1 MSSSLIMIDTN
12 ELRAA
17 AFFALF
23 APWAAQ
29 PDLDIHV
36 VNDLEDLEDFRVQ
49 TIAACLYSIGG
60 MSLHD
65 KGVIQAL
72 ERMRS
77 LFPDS
82 LVVVFSDRLDKAEIE
97 AAIHLGLRGF
107 LPTTMPSH
115 VGLAA
120 IQFIL
125 SGGTYHPHSSYD
137 GKVGTSTP
145 STSALIRHI
154 DEHRPNGTMGRAFSS
169 SACNSHRGISD
180 PAASHQGY
188 DGLALNPV
196 LEPLTKKRH
205 IEVLEYLAQGE
216 TNKEIARHLNLTEA
230 TIKVYIRELMRHF
243 RAKNRMQVILKA
255 STLLDADAPE
265 TGTIGRL
272 VEHSSF
278 EACSNASG

>member
-17 AFFALF
+17 AFSAFF
-23 APWAAQ
+23 TPWAVQ
-29 PDLDIHV
+29 SDINIHV
-36 VNDLEDLEDFRVQ
+36 VHNPDDLAGLPVQ
-49 TIAACLYSIGG
+49 TIVACLYSVGG

-65 KGVIQAL
+65 RGVIQTF
-72 ERMRS
+72 ENMRS
-77 LFPDS
+77 LFPDCPII
-82 LVVVFSDRLDKAEIE
+82 VCSDRLDKVEIE

-125 SGGTYHPHSSYD
+125 SGGTYHPHSSHD
-137 GKVGTSTP
+137 RRAGISSP
-145 STSALIRHI
+145 STSALIRHG
-154 DEHRPNGTMGRAFSS
+154 DEPWPRRTVGRAFSS
-169 SACNSHRGISD
+169 SACNSHREVSD
-180 PAASHQGY
+180 PAASHQTY
-188 DGLALNPV
+188 DGLALNAV
-196 LEPLTKKRH
+196 LEPLTKRRH

-230 TIKVYIRELMRHF
+230 TIKVYVRELMRHF
-243 RAKNRMQVILKA
+243 GAKNRMQVILKA

-265 TGTIGRL
+265 TATIGRL